1 MSDYSD
7 DGFDSPNQKPTRDG
21 KSKAKS
27 SVDPKQTDTSM
38 QKNVRFKLGGTIDN
52 FGDANKDLKKQTFDE
67 LPASFKKQSEK
78 EELEHKKKFMTLD
91 DIVSDSKSNKHVIYK
106 FMKKGF

>member
-38 QKNVRFKLGGTIDN
+38 QKNVRFKL
-52 FGDANKDLKKQTFDE
+52 
-67 LPASFKKQSEK
+67 
-78 EELEHKKKFMTLD
+78 
-91 DIVSDSKSNKHVIYK
+91 
-106 FMKKGF
+106 

>member
-7 DGFDSPNQKPTRDG
+7 EGFDSPNQKPTRDS

-52 FGDANKDLKKQTFDE
+52 FGDANKDLKSITKSDKAFEE
-67 LPASFKKQSEK
+67 LPASLKKQ
-78 EELEHKKKFMTLD
+78 T
-91 DIVSDSKSNKHVIYK
+91 
-106 FMKKGF
+106 